1 MKRDV
6 IGQRLERPIRA
17 QRWTPPKNFGR
28 WRLRWTQPLGRKFDF
43 ISLNQETI
51 HCMFKKTIDY
61 KYHAFDKKKPS
72 TNNAWHLVKLVACCV
87 NVRLLFFFP
96 GRSQQEVKQRRKKSR
111 SRISFPSRVFS
122 FLFVIHRQHHRWSSA
137 IHQDRHQHHHDHH
150 QKCNFFKTKVGACVF
165 QRSVKYVQQTREK
178 RQKKLAKIAKLKGKG
193 AGLVC
198 VCANGEGQRKRY
210 EICP

>member
-1 MKRDV
+1 M
-6 IGQRLERPIRA
+6 
-17 QRWTPPKNFGR
+17 
-28 WRLRWTQPLGRKFDF
+28 
-43 ISLNQETI
+43 
-51 HCMFKKTIDY
+51 
-61 KYHAFDKKKPS
+61 
-72 TNNAWHLVKLVACCV
+72 
-87 NVRLLFFFP
+87 
-96 GRSQQEVKQRRKKSR
+96 KQRRKKSR

-198 VCANGEGQRKRY
+198 VCVQMGRGRGNVTKFVPKTDCTDSLVSVLPVFFATQSVSIVTIIRIVLIIIRVAERVFTFITLMCVCRSSTPFCWLTGWGEGDEVFCFAEARIKM
-210 EICP
+210 